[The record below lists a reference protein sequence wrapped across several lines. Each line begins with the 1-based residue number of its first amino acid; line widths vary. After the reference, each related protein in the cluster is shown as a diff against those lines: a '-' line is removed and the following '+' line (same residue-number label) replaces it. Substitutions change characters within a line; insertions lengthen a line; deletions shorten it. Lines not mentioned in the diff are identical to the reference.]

1 MSNLPPG
8 SILAGIFLLFS
19 ILSGVWLTRTGRP
32 LNVVVLTAHK
42 LISLGTV
49 ISISVAIYWLSLARA
64 ISLAEWINILITGIL
79 LLTLFASGAV
89 LSGGKVSRGALLV
102 AHKSFPVLAVLCF
115 ILLFFRITI
124 GK

>member
-1 MSNLPPG
+1 MSVFPPG

-42 LISLGTV
+42 LISLGAV

-64 ISLAEWINILITGIL
+64 ISPAEWINILITGIL

-89 LSGGKVSRGALLV
+89 LSAGKVTKGALLV
-102 AHKSFPVLAVLCF
+102 AHRSFPFLAAICFVL
-115 ILLFFRITI
+115 IFFHITI
-124 GK
+124 GR